1 MLTLVIGG
9 AASGKS
15 EFAEN
20 LVLTLPGRRVYVAT
34 MEPYDGECL
43 ARIEKH
49 RCQRA
54 GKGFLTLER
63 YRDLDGLEVPTGANV
78 LLECMS
84 NLLANELYSPQG
96 GGSAAVLGGVER
108 LCARCANLTIV
119 TNEVFSGGKDYEG
132 DTLRYLRALGSVNR
146 ALAARANRV
155 VEVVCGCANVLK
167 GRLP

>member
-15 EFAEN
+15 EFAEE
-20 LVLTLPGRRVYVAT
+20 LVLTLPGQRVYVAT

-49 RCQRA
+49 RRQRA

-63 YRDLDGLEVPTGANV
+63 CRNLGGLEVPAGANV

-84 NLLANELYSPQG
+84 NLLANELYSHQG
-96 GGSAAVLGGVER
+96 GGSAAVLEGVER
-108 LCARCANLTIV
+108 LCGQCAHLTIV

-132 DTLRYLRALGSVNR
+132 DTLRYLQELGAVNC
-146 ALAARANRV
+146 ALAVRADRV
-155 VEVVCGCANVLK
+155 VEVVCGCPNVLK

>member
-49 RCQRA
+49 RRQRA

-63 YRDLDGLEVPTGANV
+63 YRDLGGLEVPTGANV

-119 TNEVFSGGKDYEG
+119 TNEVFSEGKDYEG

-146 ALAARANRV
+146 ALAAQANRV

>member
-1 MLTLVIGG
+1 MVTIVIGG

-15 EFAEN
+15 EFAEA
-20 LVLTLPGRRVYVAT
+20 LVQTLPGQRVYVAT

-43 ARIEKH
+43 VRIEKH
-49 RCQRA
+49 RRQRA

-63 YRDLDGLEVPTGANV
+63 YRDLGGLEVPAGANV

-108 LCARCANLTIV
+108 LCGCCAHLTIV
-119 TNEVFSGGKDYEG
+119 TNEVFSGGCDYEG
-132 DTLRYLRALGSVNR
+132 DTLRYLRELGAVNR
-146 ALAARANRV
+146 TLAARADRV
-155 VEVVCGCANVLK
+155 VEVVCGCPNVLK

>member
-49 RCQRA
+49 RRQRA

-63 YRDLDGLEVPTGANV
+63 YRDLGGLTGPAGANV

-108 LCARCANLTIV
+108 LCEQCAHLTIV
-119 TNEVFSGGKDYEG
+119 TNEVFSGGTGYEG
-132 DTLRYLRALGSVNR
+132 DTLRYLRELGAVNR
-146 ALAARANRV
+146 ALAARADRV

-167 GRLP
+167 GRLA

>member
-1 MLTLVIGG
+1 MVTIVIGG

-15 EFAEN
+15 EFAEA
-20 LVLTLPGRRVYVAT
+20 LVQTLPGQRVYVAT

-43 ARIEKH
+43 VRIEKH
-49 RCQRA
+49 RRQRA

-63 YRDLDGLEVPTGANV
+63 YRDLGGLEVPAGANV

-96 GGSAAVLGGVER
+96 GGSAAVLRGVER
-108 LCARCANLTIV
+108 LCGRCAHLTIV
-119 TNEVFSGGKDYEG
+119 TNEVFSGGCDYEG
-132 DTLRYLRALGSVNR
+132 DTLRYLRELGAVNR
-146 ALAARANRV
+146 ALAARADRV
-155 VEVVCGCANVLK
+155 VEVVCGCPNVLK

>member
-49 RCQRA
+49 RRQRA

-63 YRDLDGLEVPTGANV
+63 YRDLGGLEVPTGANV

-84 NLLANELYSPQG
+84 NLLANELYSPKG

-132 DTLRYLRALGSVNR
+132 DTLRYLRALGSVNC

>member
-1 MLTLVIGG
+1 MITIVIGG

-15 EFAEN
+15 EFAEA
-20 LVLTLPGRRVYVAT
+20 LVQTLPGQRVYVAT

-49 RCQRA
+49 RRQRA

-63 YRDLDGLEVPTGANV
+63 YRDLGGLEVPAGANV

-108 LCARCANLTIV
+108 LSQRCAHLTIV
-119 TNEVFSGGKDYEG
+119 TNEVFSGGCDYEG
-132 DTLRYLRALGSVNR
+132 DTLRYLRELGAVNR
-146 ALAARANRV
+146 ALAAQADRV
-155 VEVVCGCANVLK
+155 VEVVCGCPNVLK

>member
-1 MLTLVIGG
+1 MLTIVIGG

-15 EFAEN
+15 EFAEE
-20 LVLTLPGRRVYVAT
+20 LVQTLPGQRVYVAT

-49 RCQRA
+49 RRQRA

-63 YRDLDGLEVPTGANV
+63 YRDLGGLEVPAGANV

-108 LCARCANLTIV
+108 LSQRCAHLTIV
-119 TNEVFSGGKDYEG
+119 TNEVFSGGCDYEG
-132 DTLRYLRALGSVNR
+132 DTLRYLRELGAVNR
-146 ALAARANRV
+146 ALAARADRV
-155 VEVVCGCANVLK
+155 VEVVCGCPNVLK

>member
-1 MLTLVIGG
+1 MLTLVVGG

-43 ARIEKH
+43 ARIDKH
-49 RCQRA
+49 RRQRA
-54 GKGFLTLER
+54 GKGFATLEC
-63 YRDLDGLEVPTGANV
+63 YQNLEGLQVPAGANV

-96 GGSAAVLGGVER
+96 GGTAAVLGGVER
-108 LCARCANLTIV
+108 LCAQCAHLTIV
-119 TNEVFSGGKDYEG
+119 TNEVFSGGRDYEG
-132 DTLRYLRALGSVNR
+132 DTLHYLRELGMVNR
-146 ALAARANRV
+146 TLAARADRV
-155 VEVVCGCANVLK
+155 MEVVCGCPNVLK

>member
-49 RCQRA
+49 RRQRA

>member
-49 RCQRA
+49 RRQRA

-63 YRDLDGLEVPTGANV
+63 YRDLGGLEVPTGANV

-119 TNEVFSGGKDYEG
+119 TNEVFSGGKDYEV

>member
-49 RCQRA
+49 RRQRA

-63 YRDLDGLEVPTGANV
+63 YRDLGGLEVPTGANV

-146 ALAARANRV
+146 ALAAQANRV

>member
-1 MLTLVIGG
+1 MLTLIVGG

-43 ARIEKH
+43 ARIDKH
-49 RCQRA
+49 RRQRA
-54 GKGFLTLER
+54 GKGFATLEC
-63 YRDLDGLEVPTGANV
+63 YRDLGGLKVPARANV

-96 GGSAAVLGGVER
+96 GATAAVLEGVTC
-108 LCARCANLTIV
+108 LCAQCVHLTIV
-119 TNEVFSGGKDYEG
+119 TNEVFSGGRDYEG
-132 DTLRYLRALGSVNR
+132 DTLRYLRELGMVNR
-146 ALAARANRV
+146 ILAARADRV
-155 VEVVCGCANVLK
+155 VEVVCGCPNVLK

>member
-15 EFAEN
+15 EFAER
-20 LVLTLPGRRVYVAT
+20 LVLSLPGRRVYLAT
-34 MEPYDGECL
+34 MEALGEESA
-43 ARIEKH
+43 ARIRKH
-49 RCQRA
+49 RLQRS

-63 YRDLDGLEVPTGANV
+63 CRDLGGLEVPAGANI
-78 LLECMS
+78 LLECMG

-108 LCARCANLTIV
+108 LCGRCAHLTIV

-132 DTLRYLRALGSVNR
+132 DTLRYLRELGRVNR
-146 ALAARANRV
+146 ALAEKADV
-155 VEVVCGCANVLK
+155 VAEIVCGCANVLK

>member
-49 RCQRA
+49 RRQRA

-63 YRDLDGLEVPTGANV
+63 YRDLGGLEVPTGANV

>member
-20 LVLTLPGRRVYVAT
+20 LVLTLPGQRVYIAT

-43 ARIEKH
+43 TRIEKH
-49 RCQRA
+49 RRQRV

-63 YRDLDGLEVPTGANV
+63 YRDLGGLEVPAGANV

-84 NLLANELYSPQG
+84 NLLANELYSSQG
-96 GGSAAVLGGVER
+96 GGSAAVLKGVER
-108 LCARCANLTIV
+108 LYTRCANLTIV

-132 DTLRYLRALGSVNR
+132 DTLHYLRELGTVNR
-146 ALAARANRV
+146 ALAAQADRV
-155 VEVVCGCANVLK
+155 VEVVCGCPNVLK

>member
-34 MEPYDGECL
+34 MEPYDRECL

-49 RCQRA
+49 RRQRA

-63 YRDLDGLEVPTGANV
+63 YRDLGGLEVPAGANV

>member
-1 MLTLVIGG
+1 MLTLVVGG

-43 ARIEKH
+43 DRIDKH
-49 RCQRA
+49 RRQRA
-54 GKGFLTLER
+54 GKGFATLEC
-63 YRDLDGLEVPTGANV
+63 YRDLEGLKVLAGANV

-96 GGSAAVLGGVER
+96 GGTAAVLGGVER
-108 LCARCANLTIV
+108 LYTQCTHLTIV

-132 DTLRYLRALGSVNR
+132 DTLRYLRELGTVNR
-146 ALAARANRV
+146 TLAARAGRV
-155 VEVVCGCANVLK
+155 VEVVCGCPNVLK
-167 GRLP
+167 GRLL

>member
-1 MLTLVIGG
+1 MLTLIVGG

-43 ARIEKH
+43 ARVDKH
-49 RCQRA
+49 RRQRA
-54 GKGFLTLER
+54 GKGFVTLER
-63 YRDLDGLEVPTGANV
+63 YRDLEGLKVPVGANV

-84 NLLANELYSPQG
+84 NLLANELYSPEG
-96 GGSAAVLGGVER
+96 GGTAAVLRGVER
-108 LCARCANLTIV
+108 LCTQCAHLTIV

-132 DTLRYLRALGSVNR
+132 DTLRYLRELGAVNC
-146 ALAARANRV
+146 ALAARADRV
-155 VEVVCGCANVLK
+155 VEVVCGCPNVLK
-167 GRLP
+167 GRLS

>member
-1 MLTLVIGG
+1 MVTIVIGG

-15 EFAEN
+15 EFAEA
-20 LVLTLPGRRVYVAT
+20 LVQTLPGQRVYVAT

-49 RCQRA
+49 RRQRA

-63 YRDLDGLEVPTGANV
+63 YRDLGGLEVPAGANV

-108 LCARCANLTIV
+108 LCGRCAHLTIV
-119 TNEVFSGGKDYEG
+119 TNEVFSGGCDYEG
-132 DTLRYLRALGSVNR
+132 DTLRYLRELGAVNR
-146 ALAARANRV
+146 TLAARADRV
-155 VEVVCGCANVLK
+155 VEVVCGCPNVLK

>member
-1 MLTLVIGG
+1 MLTLVVGG

-43 ARIEKH
+43 ARIDKH
-49 RCQRA
+49 RRQRA
-54 GKGFLTLER
+54 GKGFATLEC
-63 YRDLDGLEVPTGANV
+63 YQNLEGLQVPAGANV

-96 GGSAAVLGGVER
+96 GGTAAVLGGVER
-108 LCARCANLTIV
+108 LCAQCAHLTIV
-119 TNEVFSGGKDYEG
+119 TNEVFSGGRDYEG
-132 DTLRYLRALGSVNR
+132 DTLHYLRELGMVNR
-146 ALAARANRV
+146 TLAARANRV
-155 VEVVCGCANVLK
+155 VEVVCGCPNVLK

>member
-1 MLTLVIGG
+1 MVTIVIGG

-15 EFAEN
+15 EFAEA
-20 LVLTLPGRRVYVAT
+20 LVQTLPGQRVYVAT

-49 RCQRA
+49 RRQRA

-63 YRDLDGLEVPTGANV
+63 YRDLGGLEVPAGANV

-96 GGSAAVLGGVER
+96 GGSAAVLGGVEC
-108 LCARCANLTIV
+108 LCGRCAHVTIV
-119 TNEVFSGGKDYEG
+119 TNEVFSGGCDYEG
-132 DTLRYLRALGSVNR
+132 DTLRYLQELGAVNR
-146 ALAARANRV
+146 ALAARADRV
-155 VEVVCGCANVLK
+155 VEVVCGCPNVLK

>member
-34 MEPYDGECL
+34 LEPYDGECL

-49 RCQRA
+49 RRQRA

-63 YRDLDGLEVPTGANV
+63 YRDLGGLEVPTGANV

-132 DTLRYLRALGSVNR
+132 DTLRYLLALGSVNR

>member
-34 MEPYDGECL
+34 MEPYDRECL

-49 RCQRA
+49 RRQRA

-63 YRDLDGLEVPTGANV
+63 YRDLGGLEVPTGANV

-108 LCARCANLTIV
+108 LCARCPNPTHR
-119 TNEVFSGGKDYEG
+119 TTDGFSGGNAQDG
-132 DTLRYLRALGSVNR
+132 DTLRYLRALGSVNC

>member
-1 MLTLVIGG
+1 MLTIVIGG

-15 EFAEN
+15 EFAEE
-20 LVLTLPGRRVYVAT
+20 LVQTLPGQRVYVAT
-34 MEPYDGECL
+34 MEPYDGECM

-49 RCQRA
+49 RRQRA

-63 YRDLDGLEVPTGANV
+63 YRDLGGLEVPAGANV

-108 LCARCANLTIV
+108 LSQRCAHLTIV
-119 TNEVFSGGKDYEG
+119 TNEVFSGGCDYEG
-132 DTLRYLRALGSVNR
+132 DTLRYLRELGAVNR
-146 ALAARANRV
+146 ALAARADRV
-155 VEVVCGCANVLK
+155 VEVVCGCPNVLK

>member
-34 MEPYDGECL
+34 MEPYDRECL

-49 RCQRA
+49 RRQRA

-63 YRDLDGLEVPTGANV
+63 YRDLGGLEVPTGANV

-132 DTLRYLRALGSVNR
+132 DTLRYLRALGSVNC

>member
-1 MLTLVIGG
+1 MLTLVVGG

-43 ARIEKH
+43 ARIDKH
-49 RCQRA
+49 RRQRA
-54 GKGFLTLER
+54 GKGFATLEC
-63 YRDLDGLEVPTGANV
+63 YQNLEGLQVPAGANV

-96 GGSAAVLGGVER
+96 GGTAAVLGGVER
-108 LCARCANLTIV
+108 LCAQCAHLTIV
-119 TNEVFSGGKDYEG
+119 TNEVFSGGRDYEG
-132 DTLRYLRALGSVNR
+132 DTLHYLRELGMVNR
-146 ALAARANRV
+146 TLAARADRV
-155 VEVVCGCANVLK
+155 VEVVCGCPNVLK

>member
-49 RCQRA
+49 RRQRA

-63 YRDLDGLEVPTGANV
+63 YRDLGGLEVPTGANV

-132 DTLRYLRALGSVNR
+132 DTLRYLRVLGWVNR